1 MALPGSLISGDWRPG
16 GWGRP
21 EESRP
26 LALRGT
32 GSLEWA
38 VAENEFVWMIL
49 SIVIVIMKTQTKES
63 MQTCPQSHGN
73 MTYSIYVYSIYTHTH
88 TFLSLTGFHKYNA

>member
-21 EESRP
+21 EGSRP

-38 VAENEFVWMIL
+38 VAENEFVSVIFF
-49 SIVIVIMKTQTKES
+49 IVIIKTQNNE
-63 MQTCPQSHGN
+63 CRFVHSHMDKRCN
-73 MTYSIYVYSIYTHTH
+73 
-88 TFLSLTGFHKYNA
+88 